1 MADHPPDLH
10 QEQDRGL
17 RGSLPD
23 VDRLAGDW
31 LDSLP
36 DGVAGPD
43 QRRRLLAL
51 AGTLRDAVVTEPF
64 DPARPRQVGR
74 DLVSAGV
81 TRPSALDATVRTL
94 GDAGP
99 TIGHARMFTVVGAL
113 TSAYAEALRDH
124 TRSEQDHLGAAAL
137 AAHALAEDARHT
149 SEARFHAV
157 FTESAVGIG
166 ISDVDGRVLEVNR
179 ALCDL
184 FGYSPEEL
192 TERSAFSFVHP
203 DDDPAYWAEVKD
215 LLAGEVDHVR
225 REKAYVR
232 RDGTSVWADVELTL
246 VRASDG
252 SPRFMVGMLQDITER
267 RRLQDRLRHQAEHD
281 PLTGLPNRTVFFE
294 HLEEELAQPDRH
306 LAVCYLDL
314 DGFKA
319 VNDTLGHD
327 VGDALLRTVAHR
339 LASELDEHLVARMG
353 GDEFVILV
361 RSPGGPEHVHRCAL
375 AALAAVRRPVRLA
388 GHDIR
393 VSAGVGVV
401 HSSDLTEP
409 AHGVDIPSR
418 AAELMKAADTTLYRA
433 KHDGRDRVAHFDA
446 HRHHSDI
453 GRLATS
459 ARMPLALASGE
470 FVVEYQ
476 PLVRLPDQRMVG
488 VEALVRWNL
497 PDGTRVGPD
506 VFIPLAEESGLIVPL
521 GQWVLEQAC
530 RDAVRWRDADPE
542 AALYL
547 SVNIAARQIREP
559 GVVAEV
565 SRILEQTGWPADAL
579 QLELTESDLMGPT
592 PESLETLNALA
603 DMGVRIA
610 IDDFGTGYSN
620 LAYLR
625 RLPVHT
631 LKLAGSFV
639 TGQHGPHTDTV
650 DVEVAGLLIRL
661 AHVLGL
667 GVVAESVETADQ
679 LDQLRALGCDTGQ
692 GYYFAPALAADAIPG
707 MLHRPVGPS

>member
-1 MADHPPDLH
+1 MTF
-10 QEQDRGL
+10 
-17 RGSLPD
+17 PD
-23 VDRLAGDW
+23 VERLADGW

-36 DGVAGPD
+36 HPSGAGRPGL
-43 QRRRLLAL
+43 RRRLLDL
-51 AGTLRDAVVTEPF
+51 ATTLLDAMVTEPF
-64 DPARPRQVGR
+64 DPARSRQVAR
-74 DLVSAGV
+74 DLVSAGI
-81 TRPSALDATVRTL
+81 TGPAALDATVRTL
-94 GDAGP
+94 GGAGSAVGP
-99 TIGHARMFTVVGAL
+99 AQLFPLLGAL
-113 TSAYAEALRDH
+113 TSSYAEALRDH
-124 TRSEQDHLGAAAL
+124 TRTEHDHLGAAAL
-137 AAHALAEDARHT
+137 AAHALAEEARRT

-157 FTESAVGIG
+157 FTEAAVGIG
-166 ISDVDGRVLEVNR
+166 IADVNGRVVEVNR
-179 ALCDL
+179 ALCEL
-184 FGYSPEEL
+184 FGCTEEEL
-192 TERSAFSFVHP
+192 TQRSAFSFVHP
-203 DDDPAYWAEVKD
+203 EDDPAYWSEVKD
-215 LLAGEVDHVR
+215 LLAGDVDHIR
-225 REKAYVR
+225 SEKAYLR
-232 RDGTSVWADVELTL
+232 SDGTSIWTDVELTL

-339 LASELDEHLVARMG
+339 LDSELDEHLVARMG
-353 GDEFVILV
+353 GDEFVVLI
-361 RSPGGPEHVHRCAL
+361 RSPGSPDHVHRCAL

-388 GHDIR
+388 GHDIT

-409 AHGVDIPSR
+409 AEGTDIASR

-433 KHDGRDRVAHFDA
+433 KHDGRGRVAHFDA
-446 HRHHSDI
+446 HHHHTDI
-453 GRLATS
+453 DRLATS
-459 ARMPLALASGE
+459 ARMPLALGAGE

-476 PLVRLPDQRMVG
+476 PLVRLSDQRMVG
-488 VEALVRWNL
+488 VEALVRWDL
-497 PDGTRVGPD
+497 PDGTRLGPD

-521 GQWVLEQAC
+521 GLWVLEQAC
-530 RDAVRWRDADPE
+530 RDAVRWRDAG
-542 AALYL
+542 AVLYL
-547 SVNIAARQIREP
+547 SVNVAARQIREP
-559 GVVAEV
+559 DVVAEV
-565 SRILEQTGWPADAL
+565 SRILDETGWTAGAL
-579 QLELTESDLMGPT
+579 QLELTESDLMGPS
-592 PESLETLNALA
+592 PESLETLNTLAAL
-603 DMGVRIA
+603 GVRIA

-639 TGQHGPHTDTV
+639 TGQHGPHADTV

-679 LDQLRALGCDTGQ
+679 LDQLRTLGCDTGQ
-692 GYYFAPALAADAIPG
+692 GYYFAPAVSADAIPG
-707 MLHRPVGPS
+707 LVNRPIGPS